1 MTPPWFPALN
11 EVSEEST
18 TAQLRRTMTTL
29 VRTGSA
35 ASKQSSMR
43 RGIFQI
49 IFSNHDG

>member
-1 MTPPWFPALN
+1 MKIPMNPPHGCPRF

-29 VRTGSA
+29 VRTGST

-43 RGIFQI
+43 RGRKFMA
-49 IFSNHDG
+49 